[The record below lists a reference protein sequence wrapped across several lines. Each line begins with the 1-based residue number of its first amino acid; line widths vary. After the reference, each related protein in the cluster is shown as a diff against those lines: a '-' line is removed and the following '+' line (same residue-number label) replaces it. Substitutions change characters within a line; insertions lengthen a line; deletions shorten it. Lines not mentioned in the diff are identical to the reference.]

1 MQDSR
6 KPFVVMAKPVGS
18 RCNMRCAYCYYLEK
32 GQFSAHAK
40 QSRMSFTL
48 LEKLIRQTIE
58 ASDGTVSFTWHG
70 GEPTLAGLDFYRK
83 VVELEK
89 KYLPK
94 GWEVWNNIQTN
105 GLLLNDEWCR
115 FLRENRFDVGVSIDG
130 AQWVHDKNR
139 RDRGGKETYER
150 TVRAVRRLQAAG
162 IQPDLLCT
170 VTSDAAGDPL
180 GVYHGLRELGTGW
193 AQFIPIIVRRKG
205 GDLSSKN
212 GDLTPESNALSPE
225 SVTPEGYGEFL
236 CTVFDEWVT
245 HDLGSLDVQLFA
257 ETARIWAGGEAN
269 LCWMAPTC
277 GRVLIAEEDGAV
289 YACDHFV
296 DGEHR
301 LGTLSGERLD
311 ALANSERQFVFGDA
325 KRDTL
330 TAECKSCPWLSCCN
344 GGCLKDRFAASEDG
358 EPGQYYLCRGLK
370 RFFTHAHGPMTRVME
385 LSGQGMKPREIMET
399 LRKK

>member
-1 MQDSR
+1 MQDGR

-32 GQFSAHAK
+32 GKFSAHAK
-40 QSRMSFTL
+40 QSRMSFDL

-58 ASDGTVSFTWHG
+58 AGDGTVSFTWHG
-70 GEPTLAGLDFYRK
+70 GEPTLAGLDFYKK
-83 VVELEK
+83 VVELER
-89 KYLPK
+89 KYLPR

-105 GLLLNDEWCR
+105 GLLLNDAWCK

-130 AQWVHDKNR
+130 ARWVHDKNR
-139 RDRGGKETYER
+139 RDRGGAGTYER

-180 GVYHGLRELGTGW
+180 GVYRALRELGTGW
-193 AQFIPIIVRRKG
+193 VQFIPVIVRDETG
-205 GDLSSKN
+205 G
-212 GDLTPESNALSPE
+212 LSPE
-225 SVTPEGYGEFL
+225 SVTPEGYGAFL
-236 CTVFDEWVT
+236 CAVFDEWAT

-257 ETARIWAGGEAN
+257 ETARIRAGGEAN

-301 LGTLSGERLD
+301 LGNLSAGRLD
-311 ALANSERQFVFGDA
+311 ALANSERQLVFGDA

-330 TAECKSCPWLSCCN
+330 TAECRRCPWLSCCN
-344 GGCLKDRFAASEDG
+344 GGCPKDRFGVSGDG
-358 EPGQYYLCRGLK
+358 EPGQYLLCKGLK
-370 RFFTHAHGPMTRVME
+370 RFFAHADGPLNRVMA
-385 LSGQGMKPREIMET
+385 LSSRGMRPKQIMEQ
-399 LRKK
+399 LRDEKILAFSP